1 MVVGDEVEQ
10 VYVGATARGTGL
22 AATLLSEAEA
32 QVAAAGHDTAWL
44 AVATGN
50 ARARRF
56 YERCGWVDEGDLAD
70 EVDRARRDLRV
81 AVPALHETGAVGRY
95 AVGQTC
101 TRVSTASTT
110 RAMAS
115 SIGTPLSW
123 WPSR

>member
-32 QVAAAGHDTAWL
+32 QVAATGHDTAWL

-56 YERCGWVDEGDLAD
+56 YERCGWVDEGDLAY
-70 EVDRARRDLRV
+70 EVTALGETFVSPCRRYTRRV
-81 AVPALHETGAVGRY
+81 R
-95 AVGQTC
+95 
-101 TRVSTASTT
+101 
-110 RAMAS
+110 
-115 SIGTPLSW
+115 
-123 WPSR
+123 